1 MIWIYIN
8 TNTKIKY
15 ITTTTNFYQVYFLN
29 IYFQLGYGS
38 SSPALSHR
46 ERFPTFFRTHPSA
59 TLHNPTRV
67 KLCQKFGWKRIATI
81 QETQELFTSVSS
93 YLISIVVYNYTWYW
107 PVIVLTCG
115 AIILESSFT
124 MPQMIFLGMSQ
135 WQSSLILNN
144 YILYRYGHRH
154 CRVIKCDFKLA
165 TKVFIYALVSFTIV
179 WYIPTYS
186 R

>member
-1 MIWIYIN
+1 MLRLPSSGMCKVRCKNVKYLSEQKELKRLMTKYGREVIAKSMYGLPCQQKLKSWSLTNSKCQPCPFITIIPLYKLDIWSTKCMIWIY
-8 TNTKIKY
+8 TNTKIKN

-29 IYFQLGYGS
+29 VYFQLGYGS

-93 YLISIVVYNYTWYW
+93 YLISIVVYNYTWY
-107 PVIVLTCG
+107 
-115 AIILESSFT
+115 
-124 MPQMIFLGMSQ
+124 
-135 WQSSLILNN
+135 
-144 YILYRYGHRH
+144 
-154 CRVIKCDFKLA
+154 
-165 TKVFIYALVSFTIV
+165 
-179 WYIPTYS
+179 
-186 R
+186 